1 MYLFIPEVTY
11 ELILQKLTSYFRV
24 KYIGED
30 TEKKSYI
37 FNIIEFV
44 VNDNLSIEYP
54 NDEYLFPKEFISRKF
69 IVLPTHKQSHHNYF
83 AF

>member
-1 MYLFIPEVTY
+1 MYLFIPGVNY
-11 ELILQKLTSYFRV
+11 NLILKKLNTYFKA

-30 TEKKSYI
+30 IEKKSYI

-44 VNDNLSIEYP
+44 VSEKLSINYP

-69 IVLPTHKQSHHNYF
+69 IVCEDKTINF
-83 AF
+83 